1 MGIINRTNHWLET
14 HACTPAYAGLLLAGI
29 AFSFFAAATNTMAG
43 WLYVISGLIIALLGL
58 AAILPPRTLKQI
70 QVRRQPIL
78 PVSVGDQLTI
88 TITIKN
94 QSTKPKTLLQIQDIL
109 QSELGQ
115 IVETP
120 VEIINP
126 QSSYEWVYDQPT
138 KKRGVYRWQEVHIR
152 TATPLGLF
160 WCRRSWK
167 APALAIVYPTVLPL
181 TSCPLIDNIGRDDSA
196 QFFSDRRSNA
206 ATEDITRTLRPY
218 RIGDP
223 TRLIHWR
230 TSARYG
236 ELRVRELEVFTG
248 SQDIIICLDSGNS
261 WNFDDFEQAVIAAA
275 SIYFYAMKTQLN
287 VKLWTA
293 KTGLIQGN
301 QVVLEALAATMT
313 GEDIIDDQLPNLPL
327 IWLTQNSISLN
338 TLPTNSRWVLW
349 QKAASEKSINKNDSG
364 IVIDTTQNLQ
374 TQLQQPIRQ

>member
-1 MGIINRTNHWLET
+1 MSLIHRLNHWLET
-14 HACTPAYAGLLLAGI
+14 HASTPAYAGLLLAGI

-58 AAILPPRTLKQI
+58 AAVLPPRTLKQI
-70 QVRRQPIL
+70 IVRRQPIS
-78 PVSVGDQLTI
+78 PVSAGEDLTI
-88 TITIKN
+88 ILEIKN
-94 QSTKPKTLLQIQDIL
+94 QSLKPKNFLQIQDIL
-109 QSELGQ
+109 QSELGK

-120 VEIINP
+120 IEVINP
-126 QSSYEWVYDQPT
+126 QSTYEWVYYQLT
-138 KKRGVYRWQEVHIR
+138 KKRGVYRWQEVYLR

-160 WCRRSWK
+160 WCRRSWR
-167 APALAIVYPTVLPL
+167 APAVAIVYPIVLPL
-181 TSCPLIDNIGRDDSA
+181 TSCPLIDQIGRDESA
-196 QFFSDRRSNA
+196 QIFSDRRSNA

-236 ELRVRELEVFTG
+236 DLRVRELEVFTG

-275 SIYFYAMKTQLN
+275 SMYFYAIKMQLN

-293 KTGLIQGN
+293 RTGLIQGN
-301 QVVLEALAATMT
+301 QVVLEALAATT
-313 GEDIIDDQLPNLPL
+313 AGEDADAGKLPNFPL
-327 IWLTQNSISLN
+327 IWLTQNPISLN
-338 TLPTNSRWVLW
+338 TLPFGSRWLLW
-349 QKAASEKSINKNDSG
+349 QKAASEKAINNSDSG
-364 IVIDTTQNLQ
+364 IVIDTTQTLQ
-374 TQLQQPIRQ
+374 TQLQQAIR